1 MNGLYMS
8 YTLTLTQPLMVS
20 KKTKP
25 EQPAML
31 WAILLGRLYRMG
43 LNLHVNRL
51 DDFDAYD
58 EIKLLQV
65 KNFRFKNEEVKYS
78 TNQIQLIE
86 FWQIL
91 THKHYTVKIVVFD
104 QFVFTYLLMIEKASR
119 NTSTISNF
127 W

>member
-86 FWQIL
+86 F
-91 THKHYTVKIVVFD
+91 
-104 QFVFTYLLMIEKASR
+104 
-119 NTSTISNF
+119 
-127 W
+127 

>member
-1 MNGLYMS
+1 
-8 YTLTLTQPLMVS
+8 MVS
-20 KKTKP
+20 KKLSLSY
-25 EQPAML
+25 AML

-86 FWQIL
+86 F
-91 THKHYTVKIVVFD
+91 
-104 QFVFTYLLMIEKASR
+104 
-119 NTSTISNF
+119 
-127 W
+127 

>member
-20 KKTKP
+20 KKKTEP

-65 KNFRFKNEEVKYS
+65 KNFRFKSEEVKCS
-78 TNQIQLIE
+78 T
-86 FWQIL
+86 
-91 THKHYTVKIVVFD
+91 
-104 QFVFTYLLMIEKASR
+104 
-119 NTSTISNF
+119 
-127 W
+127 

>member
-1 MNGLYMS
+1 
-8 YTLTLTQPLMVS
+8 MVS

-31 WAILLGRLYRMG
+31 WAILLGRWDRMG

-65 KNFRFKNEEVKYS
+65 KNFRFKSEEVKCS
-78 TNQIQLIE
+78 TNQILLIK
-86 FWQIL
+86 F
-91 THKHYTVKIVVFD
+91 
-104 QFVFTYLLMIEKASR
+104 
-119 NTSTISNF
+119 
-127 W
+127 

>member
-1 MNGLYMS
+1 
-8 YTLTLTQPLMVS
+8 MVS

-31 WAILLGRLYRMG
+31 WAIHLGRWYRMG

-86 FWQIL
+86 F
-91 THKHYTVKIVVFD
+91 
-104 QFVFTYLLMIEKASR
+104 
-119 NTSTISNF
+119 
-127 W
+127 